1 MWDSRRCD
9 ELLRRALGQLRPL
22 PHAPTLLGDCL
33 AAPSV
38 LSNPTLAWSPGEPAV
53 NVYSKGGEFKPH
65 EDEQTLT
72 VLMPLTSQA
81 APTPSTLDPRTLDPH
96 QCCCRGP
103 LGARRA
109 RAASRAEARPSG
121 LRGSGG
127 RRTRADSAA

>member
-1 MWDSRRCD
+1 M
-9 ELLRRALGQLRPL
+9 

-96 QCCCRGP
+96 QCCCCRGP
-103 LGARRA
+103 L
-109 RAASRAEARPSG
+109 
-121 LRGSGG
+121 
-127 RRTRADSAA
+127 